1 MDKGALK
8 KDLIVF
14 SSVIVFYVLVQVFI
28 MTGIIGPYYS
38 LNLILMCINIML
50 AVSLNLINGFL
61 GQFSIGHA
69 GLMSVGAYISAIF
82 TYYYNLPLIVA
93 LIAGAL
99 AACLAGLVVA
109 IPTLRLKG
117 DYLGIAT
124 LGFGEIIR
132 VVFLT
137 NETVGGAKGFFGIPK
152 LTTWT
157 WAFFIMVLTI
167 IVIKN
172 FIDSSYGRSCIAI
185 REDEIAAEAMG
196 INTTKYKILAFTIGA
211 FFAGAAGAL
220 YAHNFY
226 TIQPEQF
233 NFMKS
238 FDIMTMVVLG
248 GQGSITGSIIG
259 AVVVTVLNAA
269 LSSLAAMRMVIY
281 SLLLIIMMLFRPQG
295 LFGTT
300 EFTIDQVLGRR
311 GRLGKSAGNKA
322 SV

>member
-1 MDKGALK
+1 MDKNSLK

-14 SSVIVFYVLVQVFI
+14 AAVVIFYALVQVFI
-28 MTGIIGPYYS
+28 QTGIIGPYYS

-69 GLMSVGAYISAIF
+69 GLMSVGAYTSAIL
-82 TYYYNLPLIVA
+82 TYYYDLPLVVA
-93 LIAGAL
+93 LIVGAL

-157 WAFFIMVLTI
+157 WAFFLMVLTI

-259 AVVVTVLNAA
+259 AIAVTVLNAA
-269 LSSLAAMRMVIY
+269 LSSLAAMRMVFY

-300 EFTIDQVLGRR
+300 EFTLDQVLGRR

>member
-1 MDKGALK
+1 M
-8 KDLIVF
+8 
-14 SSVIVFYVLVQVFI
+14 Q
-28 MTGIIGPYYS
+28 TGVIGPYYS

-69 GLMSVGAYISAIF
+69 GLMSVGAYTSAIL
-82 TYYYNLPLIVA
+82 TYYYDMPLAVALIVGALSASLAGLIVA
-93 LIAGAL
+93 
-99 AACLAGLVVA
+99 V
-109 IPTLRLKG
+109 PTLRLKG

-132 VVFLT
+132 VFFLT
-137 NETVGGAKGFFGIPK
+137 NDTVGGAKGFFGIPK

-157 WAFFIMVLTI
+157 WAYFVMVLTI
-167 IVIKN
+167 VVIKN
-172 FIDSSYGRSCIAI
+172 FINSSYGRSCIAI
-185 REDEIAAEAMG
+185 RENEIAAEAMG
-196 INTTKYKILAFTIGA
+196 INTTRYKILAFTIGA

-248 GQGSITGSIIG
+248 GQGSITGSIVG
-259 AVVVTVLNAA
+259 AVAVTLLNAA
-269 LSSLAAMRMVIY
+269 LSSLAALRMVIY

-295 LFGTT
+295 LFGIT

-311 GRLGKSAGNKA
+311 GRLGKSA
-322 SV
+322 